1 VTASE
6 STTRAR
12 RPALAIPKSVFFA
25 AGAPA
30 AGIPRWRAQ
39 AAFAAPEGGD
49 GSSSA
54 SIPSRCP
61 RSSAYR
67 AFAPPTLCLSRA
79 VGLLVLCL
87 LCLALARAGAAAPP
101 APTLH
106 IGDLTL
112 TPWQP
117 SESYQGGAQSDAR
130 LDQPVQFWR
139 AAVPLR
145 DVFAELTRQTGVA
158 FAFAAPQRDEP
169 RLCVTLFLNP
179 TQPPSLREVLAQLSW
194 ATGCTFGYREA
205 GTKSYYLLWSSA
217 GEGTAKEVAA
227 QETERMQQFR
237 TEWETQAEA
246 QRRSAVAMLAEAKD
260 ALALSREDAVARY
273 RGRNDALLLNLLD
286 PGRRAAMGFLT
297 GLSDADTK
305 ELFEGRAGT
314 LSRPWSAWS
323 PEQQA
328 ALTQALGLQGK
339 LPPGETV
346 SITIESRFGGA
357 LVASTGAGQDRTV
370 LGRLRGVFATGNVWG
385 DDEIALRR
393 AVGEIQTPEQE
404 SAARDRQGADWQAR
418 IAEFQ
423 QQWTQRREQAMAA
436 ARALTPARESQ
447 LAALSLPDV
456 APESALWQLQEAVAK
471 VTGLHVVSDCAWP
484 PRFGFFRPPGAL
496 AAVPTALEALSA
508 ASLDSFAGF
517 GAPFGGGQA
526 GDLGLEWGDAGSFL
540 RFRAQR
546 MDMWRAALLPVA
558 VQTQLDAWLEPYL
571 DAAEGSPPQ
580 DTPLAEDLE
589 KMSWLAGRLDDLQV
603 RLGGVIPYEDPSDPR
618 AARLQALRAST
629 FGAMAMELPVLRWL
643 ATFTPGQW
651 ARARADGLQ
660 WGRDLTPDQQSTAIS
675 DMIARDVPAGRMP
688 DVVVHLGRAEGE
700 AITAPDG
707 RRFPLPPG
715 PMLKLT
721 LGTTVVGRFP
731 LRWTPW
737 RAPGGPPAAPP
748 T

>member
-1 VTASE
+1 MAGRWFAGT
-6 STTRAR
+6 
-12 RPALAIPKSVFFA
+12 LA
-25 AGAPA
+25 
-30 AGIPRWRAQ
+30 
-39 AAFAAPEGGD
+39 
-49 GSSSA
+49 
-54 SIPSRCP
+54 
-61 RSSAYR
+61 
-67 AFAPPTLCLSRA
+67 LCLVCFSFSRA
-79 VGLLVLCL
+79 
-87 LCLALARAGAAAPP
+87 AAAPP
-101 APTLH
+101 APTLR
-106 IGDLTL
+106 IGDLAL

-117 SESYQGGAQSDAR
+117 AESYQGGAQFDAR

-139 AAVPLR
+139 AAAPLR
-145 DVFAELTRQTGVA
+145 EVFAELTRQTGVA
-158 FAFAAPQRDEP
+158 LAFAAPQRNEP

-179 TQPPSLREVLAQLSW
+179 KQPPSLREVLAQLSW
-194 ATGCTFGYREA
+194 ATGCTFGYDEA
-205 GTKSYYLLWSSA
+205 GAKRYYLLWSSA

-227 QETERMQQFR
+227 QEAERMQQFR

-260 ALALSREDAVARY
+260 ALALSREDAVAHY

-286 PGRRAAMGFLT
+286 PGRRAALGFLT
-297 GLSDADTK
+297 GISEADTK

-328 ALTQALGLQGK
+328 SLTQALGLKGK

-357 LVASTGAGQDRTV
+357 LVASTGAGQDRIV
-370 LGRLRGVFATGNVWG
+370 LGRLRGVFATGTVWG

-418 IAEFQ
+418 MAEFQ

-436 ARALTPARESQ
+436 ARSLTPARESQ

-456 APESALWQLQEAVAK
+456 TSESALWQLQEAVAK
-471 VTGLHVVSDCAWP
+471 GTGLHVVSDCAWP
-484 PRFGFFRPPGAL
+484 PRFGFFRPPGAP
-496 AAVPTALEALSA
+496 AAAPTALEALSA
-508 ASLDSFAGF
+508 ACLDSFAGIPGF
-517 GAPFGGGQA
+517 RGGGQG

-546 MDMWRAALLPVA
+546 MDMWRAALLPVP

-571 DAAEGSPPQ
+571 DVGADAPSPQ

-629 FGAMAMELPVLRWL
+629 LGAMGMQLPVLRWL
-643 ATFTPGQW
+643 ATFTPDQW
-651 ARARADGLQ
+651 ARARAGGLQ

-675 DMIARDVPAGRMP
+675 DMIARDVPEGRMQ
-688 DVVVHLGRAEGE
+688 DVVVHLGRTEGE
-700 AITAPDG
+700 SMTMPDG
-707 RRFPLPPG
+707 GRFPLPPG

-721 LGTTVVGRFP
+721 LGPTVVGRLP
-731 LRWTPW
+731 LHWMPW
-737 RAPGGPPAAPP
+737 RAPASTPPARPGG
-748 T
+748 